1 MKKAPDPN
9 NTYYKCI
16 KKRLNKIIL
25 NSVYNNKDV
34 LYVINDA
41 VKRVNKIIIKTY
53 MLLRLWILDK
63 YHKKQDIP
71 KLNDKII
78 RIAFNTFINSKG
90 KKGLGDNNKIIL
102 NDFKQYYNQD
112 LFGDL
117 EDGSKLSTVLSYS
130 AITMITSIENN
141 IRNNFISYLNRYIKS
156 YFYKINEQNIEDEH
170 FKKQLNKDLK
180 CIINDIINN
189 TLNTDIKYHQWIQ
202 NNRSLLVPVLNEEES
217 IIPDLHSDPQRY
229 LKYMIYMTGELEKM
243 EKKQFQFFPLQTN
256 AIPRHIQIDN
266 KALIE
271 LFEDNV
277 SEKFKEAN
285 NLKEI
290 LWINIFKLNCKI
302 KNYSFDYCLITDGYT
317 VSIRFISCLGLDK
330 KNKKIKNMKKGKKD
344 REQILEGLNKEDK
357 KEKTKELKEINNK
370 KEEKIKTEVKNK
382 LSTKKNKKI
391 KQVEFPYINDVT
403 KEELEGKHIFIDPG
417 KKALLTMIDDEN
429 KFSRYTNKQY
439 LKETKRLK
447 YNNKVLKIKTELG
460 IKKEEE
466 YLSNFNSKTIN
477 INNFK
482 DYIMNKLKVNNKVMK
497 YYFDNRFRQIKWYSY
512 INKKRTEDKLLN
524 EIENTYSKDHM
535 IIIGDW
541 SIGKQ
546 MSNFISTPN
555 LRLKRKLRERFK
567 VYNIDEFKTSCI
579 NYKNENQCENLKL
592 WFNNKYRKM
601 HSILTFKMENTRL
614 GCINRDKNGC
624 NNIKKLF
631 NSYIETGTIPV
642 IYRR

>member
-1 MKKAPDPN
+1 
-9 NTYYKCI
+9 
-16 KKRLNKIIL
+16 
-25 NSVYNNKDV
+25 
-34 LYVINDA
+34 
-41 VKRVNKIIIKTY
+41 
-53 MLLRLWILDK
+53 
-63 YHKKQDIP
+63 
-71 KLNDKII
+71 
-78 RIAFNTFINSKG
+78 
-90 KKGLGDNNKIIL
+90 
-102 NDFKQYYNQD
+102 
-112 LFGDL
+112 
-117 EDGSKLSTVLSYS
+117 
-130 AITMITSIENN
+130 
-141 IRNNFISYLNRYIKS
+141 
-156 YFYKINEQNIEDEH
+156 
-170 FKKQLNKDLK
+170 
-180 CIINDIINN
+180 
-189 TLNTDIKYHQWIQ
+189 
-202 NNRSLLVPVLNEEES
+202 
-217 IIPDLHSDPQRY
+217 
-229 LKYMIYMTGELEKM
+229 
-243 EKKQFQFFPLQTN
+243 
-256 AIPRHIQIDN
+256 
-266 KALIE
+266 
-271 LFEDNV
+271 
-277 SEKFKEAN
+277 
-285 NLKEI
+285 
-290 LWINIFKLNCKI
+290 
-302 KNYSFDYCLITDGYT
+302 
-317 VSIRFISCLGLDK
+317 
-330 KNKKIKNMKKGKKD
+330 
-344 REQILEGLNKEDK
+344 
-357 KEKTKELKEINNK
+357 
-370 KEEKIKTEVKNK
+370 
-382 LSTKKNKKI
+382 
-391 KQVEFPYINDVT
+391 
-403 KEELEGKHIFIDPG
+403 
-417 KKALLTMIDDEN
+417 MIDDEN

-477 INNFK
+477 IDNFK